1 MESVVLVALEEVRV
15 AIGVLQRCV
24 QVVGNTLPVG
34 DGLGIA
40 SLDRR
45 PLGRIE
51 APELAALEEVY
62 LAIAPPNHCGVQM
75 VGNAREALADF
86 LRVDAVHL
94 TALVAPVLST
104 LEEVRLAVL
113 VGERRIDVAR
123 QSRPAL
129 GDELWVAL
137 LHGVRGQLVVLVALE
152 GVGLALRRVEECV
165 YLGVLADGVV

>member
-51 APELAALEEVY
+51 APELAALEEVN
-62 LAIAPPNHCGVQM
+62 LAIAPQTIAASRWSGM
-75 VGNAREALADF
+75 
-86 LRVDAVHL
+86 
-94 TALVAPVLST
+94 PVKPSLIS
-104 LEEVRLAVL
+104 
-113 VGERRIDVAR
+113 
-123 QSRPAL
+123 L
-129 GDELWVAL
+129 G
-137 LHGVRGQLVVLVALE
+137 
-152 GVGLALRRVEECV
+152 
-165 YLGVLADGVV
+165 